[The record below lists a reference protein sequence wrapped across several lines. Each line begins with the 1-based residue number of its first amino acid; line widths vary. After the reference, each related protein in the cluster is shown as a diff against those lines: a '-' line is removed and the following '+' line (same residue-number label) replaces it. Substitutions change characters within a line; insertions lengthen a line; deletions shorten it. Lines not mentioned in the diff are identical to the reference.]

1 MKRHD
6 DLEGK
11 VAVITGGV
19 GQLGK
24 QYTKALIANGV
35 KVAAIDIKP
44 APEGFGDDNEMCKYY
59 LVDITKKAE
68 IELAAEVIEME
79 LGTPNILINNAAIDS
94 PPGAPG
100 KDTCRFEDYPEQ
112 SLDETYAVNVKGTFL
127 CCQVFGGFMAKH
139 GSGSIINISSI
150 YAIVSPDMKIY
161 PEGFYKPIGYTVT
174 KAAVLGLTRRLAT
187 ELASKNVRVNALIL
201 GGVFNN
207 QDPAFV
213 KKYCE
218 KVPMGRMANIDDY
231 DGLVLFLASDASKY
245 ITGTGIIADG
255 GYTAW

>member
-1 MKRHD
+1 MIIHG
-6 DLEGK
+6 DLDGK
-11 VAVITGGV
+11 VAVVTGGL
-19 GQLGK
+19 GHLGK
-24 QYTKALIANGV
+24 QYMKALAAEGV
-35 KVAAIDIKP
+35 KVASIDIKP
-44 APEGFGDDNEMCKYY
+44 APNGSNIRMCRYY
-59 LVDITKKAE
+59 RADITKKDE
-68 IELAAEVIEME
+68 IEAAAVKICDRF
-79 LGTPNILINNAAIDS
+79 GVPSILINNAAIDS
-94 PPGAPG
+94 PPGPPG

-127 CCQVFGGFMAKH
+127 CSQVFGGLMAKH

-150 YAIVSPDMKIY
+150 YAVVSPDMRIY
-161 PEGFYKPIGYTVT
+161 PEGFYKPIGYTAS
-174 KAAVLGLTRRLAT
+174 KAAVIGITTRLAT
-187 ELASKNVRVNALIL
+187 ELAGRNVRVNALIL

-245 ITGTGIIADG
+245 VTGTTIVADG
-255 GYTAW
+255 GYTAL